1 MMKAK
6 YLGAGLLAALM
17 TLSSCNDFLDINP
30 TDKAT
35 KKIVWENPAYAEMVI
50 NHYYANIPDLGPY
63 SSYQCAAGLT
73 EGLTDELKYG
83 NMNYNSLCF
92 IPNEISYGGVV
103 LSPNYVDVYMGVW
116 GQTYESIR
124 RVNESLADLAAA
136 KFSDADKKRFEG
148 ELRFFRGMFYFELLK
163 RYGQAII
170 YKNDLSQISTNKALD
185 SEADCWKFVYDDLKF
200 AAENLPVNTSATG
213 RLTSGAAWALMSRAM
228 LYAKNWAAVKE
239 AGDAI
244 FAMGYSLTATYPE
257 AFKSGNSEAI
267 FQYTYDATS
276 NIIHHFDSYYAPGG
290 DHTLAGLTS
299 NTGGYGTPTQD
310 MVEEYE
316 KATGGK
322 PDWTPWHVAG
332 GTTTTPPYDQLEP
345 RFKATIL
352 YNGAAWRDRTI
363 EPFVGGADGWSQWQ
377 VEPKADGRTTTGYY
391 LRKLVDEKHDYAVLQ
406 ASTQPFIAFRLAE
419 VYLNYAEA
427 CFRLGDNTK
436 AMEYINKVRTRVSLP
451 NVSGL
456 SGDELF
462 AAIRHERKV
471 ELAFEG
477 LYYWDMR
484 RWNLA
489 TTQLTGVRRHGLKV
503 EKQANGTFKYTYVNV
518 DNENLNFPAKMNRLP
533 LPTSEINNNKEV
545 SQFAEWQ

>member
-1 MMKAK
+1 MKAK
-6 YLGAGLLAALM
+6 YLGSGLLAALM
-17 TLSSCNDFLDINP
+17 TLASCNDFLDINP
-30 TDKAT
+30 TDKVT

-50 NHYYANIPDLGPY
+50 NNYYGYIPNLGPY
-63 SSYQCAAGLT
+63 SDFQCTAGLT

-103 LSPNYVDVYMGVW
+103 LSPNYVNVYMGVW
-116 GQTYESIR
+116 ESAYESIR
-124 RVNESLADLAAA
+124 RVNESLSDLADA
-136 KFSDADKKRFEG
+136 KFGDADKKRFEG
-148 ELRFFRGMFYFELLK
+148 ELRFFRGMLYFELQK
-163 RYGQAII
+163 RYGQSILYTA
-170 YKNDLSQISTNKALD
+170 DLSQINTNKALS

-200 AAENLPVNTSATG
+200 AAENLPKNTSATG
-213 RLTSGAAWALMSRAM
+213 RLTSGAAWAMMSRAM

-244 FAMGYSLTATYPE
+244 FQMGYKLADTYPE
-257 AFKSGNSEAI
+257 AFLSGNSEAI
-267 FQYTYDATS
+267 FQYTYDAASSITHS
-276 NIIHHFDSYYAPGG
+276 FDSYYAPGG

-316 KATGGK
+316 LATGGK
-322 PDWTPWHVAG
+322 ANWNPWHTPT
-332 GTTTTPPYDQLEP
+332 GTTTAPPYDQLEP

-352 YNGAAWRDRTI
+352 YNGAAWRNRTI

-391 LRKLVDEKHDYAVLQ
+391 LRKLVDEKHDYPTLQ
-406 ASTQPFIAFRLAE
+406 ASTQPYIAFRLAE

-427 CFRLGDNTK
+427 CFRLGDNAK
-436 AMEYINKVRTRVSLP
+436 AMNYINKVRTRVGLP
-451 NVSGL
+451 KVSGL
-456 SGDELF
+456 SGDGLF
-462 AAIRHERKV
+462 DALRHERKV

-484 RWNLA
+484 RWNMAA
-489 TTQLTGVRRHGLKV
+489 TQFTGVRRHGLKV

-518 DNENLNFPAKMNRLP
+518 DNENLNFPAKMYRLP
-533 LPTSEINNNKEV
+533 IPTAELNNNKEL
-545 SQFAEWQ
+545 SQFAEWK

>member
-1 MMKAK
+1 MKAK
-6 YLGAGLLAALM
+6 YLGVGLLTALV
-17 TLSSCNDFLDINP
+17 TLSSCNDFLDTNP
-30 TDKAT
+30 TDKVT
-35 KKIVWENPAYAEMVI
+35 KKIVWENPSYAEMAI
-50 NHYYANIPDLGPY
+50 NYFYADIPNLGPF
-63 SSYQCAAGLT
+63 SNYQCAAGLP

-92 IPNEISYGGVV
+92 IPSEISYGGVI

-116 GQTYESIR
+116 GSTYTEIR
-124 RVNESLADLAAA
+124 RVNEALSNLAVAT
-136 KFSDADKKRFEG
+136 FNDADKKRFEG
-148 ELRFFRGMFYFELLK
+148 ELRFFRGMYYFELMK
-163 RYGQAII
+163 RYGQAIL
-170 YKNDLSQISTNKALD
+170 YTADLSQINTDKALN
-185 SEADCWKFVYDDLKF
+185 SEADCWKFIYDDLKF
-200 AAENLPVNTSATG
+200 AAQNLPTSTSATG
-213 RLTSGAAWALMSRAM
+213 RLTSGAAWAMMSRSM

-244 FAMGYSLTATYPE
+244 FQMGYTLTATYPE
-257 AFKSGNSEAI
+257 AFQSGNSEAI
-267 FQYTYDATS
+267 FQYTYDAAS
-276 NIIHHFDSYYAPGG
+276 NITHDFDSYYAPGG

-316 KATGGK
+316 LATGGK
-322 PDWTPWHVAG
+322 PNWATWHTTT
-332 GTTTTPPYDQLEP
+332 GTTTEPPYAQLEP

-352 YNGAAWRDRTI
+352 YNGATWRNRTI
-363 EPFVGGADGWSQWQ
+363 EPFVGGADGWCQWQ

-391 LRKLVDEKHDYAVLQ
+391 LRKLVDEKHDYPTLQ

-451 NVSGL
+451 NVTGL
-456 SGDELF
+456 SGDDLF
-462 AAIRHERKV
+462 DAIRHERKV
-471 ELAFEG
+471 EMAFEG

-489 TTQLTGVRRHGLKV
+489 STQFTGVRRHGLKV
-503 EKQANGTFKYTYVNV
+503 EKNASGTFTYTYVNV
-518 DNENLNFPAKMNRLP
+518 DNQNLNFPEKMYRLP
-533 LPTSEINNNKEV
+533 IPTAELNNNKELT
-545 SQFAEWQ
+545 QFAEWK